1 MKDFGDIL
9 EGWDKRKKKG
19 MDGWLE
25 EYPPDTDAT
34 RRDRIDDH
42 HSREAARRR
51 KQLRDMEPQRSL
63 DLHGLKVDEALR
75 RVEEFL
81 RSCHGEGIRKVLI
94 IHGKGLH
101 SKNEPVLGKRIRER
115 VQRFSFTGE
124 VGVAENRW
132 GGRGA
137 MFVILR

>member
-9 EGWDKRKKKG
+9 DRWDNQKKKG

-25 EYPPDTDAT
+25 EYPPDNEGA

-42 HSREAARRR
+42 PSREAAQRRR
-51 KQLRDMEPQRSL
+51 QLRYMEPQRSL
-63 DLHGLKVDEALR
+63 DLHGLKADEALR
-75 RVEEFL
+75 SAEEFL

-115 VQRFSFTGE
+115 VQRLSFTGE

-137 MFVILR
+137 LWVILR